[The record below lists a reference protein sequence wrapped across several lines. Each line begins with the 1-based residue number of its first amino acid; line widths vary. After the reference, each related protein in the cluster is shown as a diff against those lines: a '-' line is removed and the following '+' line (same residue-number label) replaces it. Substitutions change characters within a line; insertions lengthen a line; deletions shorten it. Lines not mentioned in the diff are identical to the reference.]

1 MRWSSPVPRAHGT
14 RTASPPGG
22 GRPAGR
28 PSSRDRA
35 RDGLAALLPETARSM
50 DSATPQLLIRARCSQ
65 SYPDLAVS
73 SRPRACVPAQRARR
87 AGRNNLPNRRRVGAF
102 TVRVT
107 AACPRR
113 RRVRS
118 RAADRP
124 WRAAEGAACV
134 RAGGREIVPSGRRLC
149 CDPDRDSIG
158 RPTTVQRFNSSWTQ
172 LVLPPCGLHRST
184 LHSPH

>member
-73 SRPRACVPAQRARR
+73 SRPRACVRASPASATCRTQQLTQPAAGGCLYCSGDRGLPASASRSIASRRSPLEGSRRGRVRACGRAR
-87 AGRNNLPNRRRVGAF
+87 NRPIGS
-102 TVRVT
+102 T
-107 AACPRR
+107 
-113 RRVRS
+113 S
-118 RAADRP
+118 LLRP
-124 WRAAEGAACV
+124 
-134 RAGGREIVPSGRRLC
+134 
-149 CDPDRDSIG
+149 
-158 RPTTVQRFNSSWTQ
+158 
-172 LVLPPCGLHRST
+172 
-184 LHSPH
+184 